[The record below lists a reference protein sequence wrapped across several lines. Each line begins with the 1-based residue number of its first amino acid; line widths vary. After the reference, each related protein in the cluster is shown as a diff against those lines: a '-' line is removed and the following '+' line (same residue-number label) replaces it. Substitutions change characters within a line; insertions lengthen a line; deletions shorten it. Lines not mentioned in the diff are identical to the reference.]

1 MSRSFT
7 KYKQNKPL
15 ALIDK
20 GRVATNSVV
29 SCPLLPIGA
38 MLLAGSMS
46 ALAQE
51 TTSAYDKTLKPV
63 VVKEKAEAPEGRDA
77 VRATQTTIGKGL
89 QQLRDIPQS
98 VTVVTE
104 RLIDDRNLDTVK
116 ESLKATA
123 GISFQAAEGGEEDIK
138 LRSFSLASTGDIFVD
153 GMRDPAFYERDTFSL
168 DRMEVMRGSAS
179 MLFGRGSTGGAVNLV
194 NKAPTLFGDSQVD
207 VTLGSHNHRRVV
219 GDFNIQTADDAVL
232 RINAMVTEADNNGA
246 GSSLDKKGIAATYRW
261 AIGEKDEFSASL
273 YHLDNNNGMNYGMP
287 WIRPTAAS
295 AVGETTTLPLDPT
308 AYYGMASDYNAGTAT
323 TGTLT
328 HQHRFD
334 ADTTLRTQL
343 RKGVYTRDQRAGTV
357 RFGNAASQPDGT
369 AVSLASF
376 SPATVITRGTQLK
389 IQDLDTLY
397 AQSDFQTKFQA
408 LGLQHEL
415 LAGVDVSQEKKVVY
429 ADSPGLTNAQRT
441 ALYAATGLT
450 KPNTTVGA
458 DSDGAAIHEATRVLF
473 KTSDYESNGF
483 GMYVQDLIQVAPHWK
498 VLAGLRFDHLT
509 GKYNATAYTYS
520 GTPGTHGYDQIA
532 ASGASSYD
540 MRVSELSKRV
550 GLLYQPTD
558 LHSYHF
564 SAATSFNTSGDAY
577 SLGASNADTPP
588 EQSINIE
595 LGAKLDTEDKRF
607 TTRLAVFRSTK
618 LHERNTDPLIDLV
631 TLSGKRHVAG
641 AEIDVAGRLTPQW
654 EIYASYMWMP
664 VAKIDEGVAGS
675 EGEGTRPSNTPHHSG
690 SFWNTYQ
697 INAQWRV
704 GAGINFRG
712 RQTPIRNP
720 GWEVPS
726 WVTADVMAEYQMNDK
741 VTLKAN
747 ISNITNKLYADQL
760 YSGHYIPG
768 AGRLFQLTG
777 SFKF

>member
-1 MSRSFT
+1 M
-7 KYKQNKPL
+7 
-15 ALIDK
+15 
-20 GRVATNSVV
+20 
-29 SCPLLPIGA
+29 GA
-38 MLLAGSMS
+38 ILLAGSMS

-51 TTSAYDKTLKPV
+51 ATSAYDKTLKPV
-63 VVKEKAEAPEGRDA
+63 VVKEKAEVPEGRDA
-77 VRATQTTIGKGL
+77 VRATQTTIAKGV

-104 RLIDDRNLDTVK
+104 RLIDERNLDTVK
-116 ESLKATA
+116 EALKATA

-138 LRSFSLASTGDIFVD
+138 LRGFSLASTGDIFVD

-207 VTLGSHNHRRVV
+207 VTVGSHNHRRVV
-219 GDFNIQTADDAVL
+219 GDFNIQTADDAAL
-232 RINAMVTEADNNGA
+232 RINTMVTEADNNGA
-246 GSSLDKKGIAATYRW
+246 GSSLDKKGLAATYRW

-273 YHLDNNNGMNYGMP
+273 YHLDNHNGMNYGMP

-295 AVGETTTLPLDPT
+295 AVGETTHLPLDPT

-323 TGTLT
+323 TGTLN

-334 ADTTLRTQL
+334 ADTTLRTQV
-343 RKGVYTRDQRAGTV
+343 RMGAYTRDQRAGTV
-357 RFGNAASQPDGT
+357 RFGNAASQPGGT
-369 AVSLASF
+369 AVSLATF
-376 SPATVITRGTQLK
+376 GPTTVITRGTQLK

-408 LGLQHEL
+408 LGMQHEL
-415 LAGVDVSQEKKVVY
+415 LAGVDVAQEKKVVY
-429 ADSPGLTNAQRT
+429 ADSPNLTAAQRA

-458 DSDGAAIHEATRVLF
+458 VNDGASINEATRVLF
-473 KTSDYESNGF
+473 KTSDYESTGF
-483 GMYVQDLIQVAPHWK
+483 GMYVQDLMQVAPHWK
-498 VLAGLRFDHLT
+498 VLAGLRFDRLT

-520 GTPGTHGYDQIA
+520 GTTGTHGYDKFA
-532 ASGASSYD
+532 PGASSSYE
-540 MRVSELSKRV
+540 MQVSEISKRV
-550 GLLYQPTD
+550 GLLYQPNE

-577 SLGASNADTPP
+577 SLGATNADTPP

-618 LHERNTDPLIDLV
+618 LHERNTDPLINLV

-664 VAKIDEGVAGS
+664 VANIDEGVAGS
-675 EGEGTRPSNTPHHSG
+675 EGEGTRPSNTPYHSG

-726 WVTADVMAEYQMNDK
+726 WVTADAMVEYLMNDK
-741 VTLKAN
+741 VTLKLN
-747 ISNITNKLYADQL
+747 VSNLTNKLYADQL

-768 AGRLFQLTG
+768 AGRLVQLTG

>member
-1 MSRSFT
+1 
-7 KYKQNKPL
+7 
-15 ALIDK
+15 
-20 GRVATNSVV
+20 GV
-29 SCPLLPIGA
+29 
-38 MLLAGSMS
+38 
-46 ALAQE
+46 
-51 TTSAYDKTLKPV
+51 
-63 VVKEKAEAPEGRDA
+63 
-77 VRATQTTIGKGL
+77 

-138 LRSFSLASTGDIFVD
+138 LRGFSLASTGDIFVD

-194 NKAPTLFGDSQVD
+194 NKVPTLFGDSQVD
-207 VTLGSHNHRRVV
+207 VTLGSRNHRRVV
-219 GDFNIQTADDAVL
+219 GDFNIQTADDAAL
-232 RINAMVTEADNNGA
+232 RINTMITEADNNGA

-261 AIGEKDEFSASL
+261 NIGEKDEFSASI

-287 WIRPTAAS
+287 WIRPTQNLSAS
-295 AVGETTTLPLDPT
+295 NPGGSPPVTATTLPLDPT

-334 ADTTLRTQL
+334 ADTTLRTQI
-343 RKGVYTRDQRAGTV
+343 RKGEYTRDQRAGTV
-357 RFGNAASQPDGT
+357 RFGNAASQPGGT
-369 AVSLASF
+369 PFSLATF
-376 SPATVITRGTQLK
+376 GPNTVFVRGTQLK

-397 AQSDFQTKFQA
+397 AQSDFQSKFQA

-415 LAGVDVSQEKKVVY
+415 LAGVDIAREKKTVYGARNVAQGGVV
-429 ADSPGLTNAQRT
+429 PV
-441 ALYAATGLT
+441 
-450 KPNTTVGA
+450 KPSTTVGA
-458 DSDGAAIHEATRVLF
+458 PDDGAWVDEASRVLR
-473 KTSDYESNGF
+473 TSNDYTSSGW
-483 GMYVQDLIQVAPHWK
+483 GMYAQDMLQVAEHWK
-498 VLAGLRFDHLT
+498 LLVGLRFDHLT
-509 GKYNATAYTYS
+509 GDYTSYALTNANV
-520 GTPGTHGYDQIA
+520 
-532 ASGASSYD
+532 ASQESYQ

-550 GLLYQPTD
+550 GLLYQPNE

-577 SLGASNADTPP
+577 SLGARNVGTPP
-588 EQSINIE
+588 EQSVNVEI
-595 LGAKLDTEDKRF
+595 GAKLDTEDKRF
-607 TTRLAVFRSTK
+607 TTRVAVFRSTK
-618 LHERNTDPLIDLV
+618 LHERNTDNLVPLIE
-631 TLSGKRHVAG
+631 LSGKRHVVG

-664 VAKIDEGVAGS
+664 VANIDEAVAGS
-675 EGEGTRPSNTPHHSG
+675 EGKGTRPSNTPYHSG

-697 INAQWRV
+697 IDAKWRV

-712 RQTPIRNP
+712 RQTPLRNP

-741 VTLKAN
+741 ITLKAN

-760 YSGHYIPG
+760 YDGHYIPG
-768 AGRLFQLTG
+768 AGRLIQLTG

>member
-1 MSRSFT
+1 
-7 KYKQNKPL
+7 
-15 ALIDK
+15 
-20 GRVATNSVV
+20 
-29 SCPLLPIGA
+29 

-51 TTSAYDKTLKPV
+51 TTGTYDKTLKPV

-77 VRATQTTIGKGL
+77 VRATQTTIGKGV

-138 LRSFSLASTGDIFVD
+138 LRGFSLASTGDIFVD

-207 VTLGSHNHRRVV
+207 VTVGSHNHRRVV
-219 GDFNIQTADDAVL
+219 GDFNIQTADDAAL
-232 RINAMVTEADNNGA
+232 RINTMVTEADNNGA

-261 AIGEKDEFSASL
+261 NIGEKDEFSASF

-334 ADTTLRTQL
+334 ADTTLRTQI
-343 RKGVYTRDQRAGTV
+343 RKGEYTRDQRAGTV
-357 RFGNAASQPDGT
+357 RLCQGGPDRTTGVYIPDANCPTVVSSNLSNFGS
-369 AVSLASF
+369 
-376 SPATVITRGTQLK
+376 ATVLNRGTQLK

-415 LAGVDVSQEKKVVY
+415 LAGVDVARESKTVYGARSATQGGVV
-429 ADSPGLTNAQRT
+429 PV
-441 ALYAATGLT
+441 
-450 KPNTTVGA
+450 KPPTTVGA
-458 DSDGAAIHEATRVLF
+458 PDDGASVNEASRVLRT
-473 KTSDYESNGF
+473 TSDYTSSGW
-483 GMYVQDLIQVAPHWK
+483 GTYLQDMVQVAPHWK
-498 VLAGLRFDHLT
+498 VLAGLRFDHLS
-509 GKYNATAYTYS
+509 GDYTSYGLS
-520 GTPGTHGYDQIA
+520 NTNV
-532 ASGASSYD
+532 ASQANYQ

-550 GLLYQPTD
+550 GLLYQPND

-577 SLGASNADTPP
+577 SLGATNASTPP

-618 LHERNTDPLIDLV
+618 LHERNTDPLINLV

-675 EGEGTRPSNTPHHSG
+675 EGEGTRPSNTPYHSG

-741 VTLKAN
+741 IALKAN

-768 AGRLFQLTG
+768 AGRLVQLTG